1 MATKRTLV
9 EIEHCF
15 CEDEEL
21 LSQLNEALGD
31 GRDMR
36 VIEPYQLNADL
47 LRCLTQLVSESGVMK
62 LDEPKDSAFHIAW
75 LEADRLLRKIG
86 FEDGPPSG
94 KPAAEPARVPLEV
107 PKPSEMTYGPE
118 IWHVDKTVIYNAITA
133 IASALTYL
141 PHIKT
146 EVPRFQRALLNDI
159 DLMEGVVGELRK
171 LESPESIA
179 RNAE

>member
-62 LDEPKDSAFHIAW
+62 LDEPKDSGFNSAW
-75 LEADRLLRKIG
+75 HEADRLLRKI
-86 FEDGPPSG
+86 ESNQN
-94 KPAAEPARVPLEV
+94 PAAEPVKIPLAE
-107 PKPSEMTYGPE
+107 PSEMTYGPE
-118 IWHVDKTVIYNAITA
+118 MWHVDKTVIYNAITA

-179 RNAE
+179 RNAK